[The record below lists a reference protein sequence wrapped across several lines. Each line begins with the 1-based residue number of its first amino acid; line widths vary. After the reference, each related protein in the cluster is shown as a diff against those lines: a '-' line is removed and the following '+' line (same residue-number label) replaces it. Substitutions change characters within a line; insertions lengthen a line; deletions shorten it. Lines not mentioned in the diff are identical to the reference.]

1 MHECMSECMNMY
13 VRMYVYV
20 HMYPCI
26 YVFTNVKR
34 VCTVSS
40 IHIFMYVCVYVY
52 DCIYR
57 QYMYIHMDIC
67 MSIYLYIYVCI
78 YVRTPVPFI
87 HAYKYVHMYV
97 RVPLLCE
104 REDQRLIPPFRI
116 SGIGEGQTRIFLSLA
131 SIALRWVHFLC
142 FFMEEINGLTF
153 PEPRLSFLT
162 FGTLW

>member
-1 MHECMSECMNMY
+1 M
-13 VRMYVYV
+13 
-20 HMYPCI
+20 
-26 YVFTNVKR
+26 
-34 VCTVSS
+34 
-40 IHIFMYVCVYVY
+40 
-52 DCIYR
+52 

-67 MSIYLYIYVCI
+67 VSIYLYIYVCI

-142 FFMEEINGLTF
+142 FFMEEVNGLTF
-153 PEPRLSFLT
+153 PEPRLSLLT